1 MDDVIQRLVEID
13 RKCVE
18 RVEAAKVKK
27 LDAQTNMN
35 EKRKEI
41 YEGFVAK
48 QNKKIEEHKAE
59 LMNKNQQ
66 EAKQLDQNYSDMVIK
81 LENLYSQNKDK
92 WINEIV
98 ERCLK

>member
-18 RVEAAKVKK
+18 RVEKAKAKK

-41 YEGFVAK
+41 YDGFVLE
-48 QNKKIEEHKAE
+48 QNQK
-59 LMNKNQQ
+59 MQNNKT
-66 EAKQLDQNYSDMVIK
+66 K
-81 LENLYSQNKDK
+81 NLKMF
-92 WINEIV
+92 
-98 ERCLK
+98 

>member
-41 YEGFVAK
+41 YEGFVVE

>member
-18 RVEAAKVKK
+18 RVEAAKAKK

-41 YEGFVAK
+41 YESFVSV

-59 LMNKNQQ
+59 LMNKNQDD
-66 EAKQLDQNYSDMVIK
+66 AKQLDSVYKDTI
-81 LENLYSQNKDK
+81 ENLERLYNQNKDK
-92 WINEIV
+92 WVNEIV

>member
-18 RVEAAKVKK
+18 RVELAKAKK

-41 YEGFVAK
+41 YEGFVTE
-48 QNKKIEEHKAE
+48 QNKKIEEHKTE
-59 LMNKNQQ
+59 LMNKNQ
-66 EAKQLDQNYSDMVIK
+66 EDAKQLDQDYKDTLAN
-81 LENLYSQNKDK
+81 LENLYNQNKDK
-92 WINEIV
+92 WIDEIV
-98 ERCLK
+98 KRCLK

>member
-18 RVEAAKVKK
+18 RVAAAKAKK

-41 YEGFVAK
+41 YEGFVTE

-59 LMNKNQQ
+59 LMNKNQDD
-66 EAKQLDQNYSDMVIK
+66 AKQLDSVYKDTI
-81 LENLYSQNKDK
+81 ENLERLYNQNKDK
-92 WINEIV
+92 WVNEIV

>member
-35 EKRKEI
+35 GKRKEI
-41 YEGFVAK
+41 YEGFVAE

>member
-13 RKCVE
+13 RECVE

-41 YEGFVAK
+41 YEGFVAE

-59 LMNKNQQ
+59 MMNKNQE
-66 EAKQLDQNYSDMVIK
+66 EAKQLDQDYNDIVVK

-92 WINEIV
+92 CVKESV

>member
-18 RVEAAKVKK
+18 RVEAAKAKK

-35 EKRKEI
+35 EKRKAI
-41 YEGFVAK
+41 YDGFVET
-48 QNKKIEEHKAE
+48 QNQKIEEHKAE
-59 LMNKNQQ
+59 LMNKNQE
-66 EAKQLDQNYSDMVIK
+66 EAKQLEEDYRNVLTN
-81 LENLYSQNKDK
+81 LENLYTSNKDK
-92 WINEIV
+92 WVNEIV

>member
-41 YEGFVAK
+41 YEGFVAE

-59 LMNKNQQ
+59 LMNKNKQ

>member
-13 RKCVE
+13 RECVE

-41 YEGFVAK
+41 YEGFVAE

-59 LMNKNQQ
+59 MMNKNQE
-66 EAKQLDQNYSDMVIK
+66 EAKQLDQDYNDIVVK

-92 WINEIV
+92 WVKEIV

>member
-41 YEGFVAK
+41 YERFVAE

>member
-18 RVEAAKVKK
+18 RVEAAKAKK

-41 YEGFVAK
+41 YEGFVAE
-48 QNKKIEEHKAE
+48 QNKKIEEHKTE
-59 LMNKNQQ
+59 LMSKNQ
-66 EAKQLDQNYSDMVIK
+66 EDAKQLDQDYKDTVTN
-81 LENLYSQNKDK
+81 LENLYKQNKDK
-92 WINEIV
+92 WVNEIV

>member
-18 RVEAAKVKK
+18 RVEAAKAKK

-41 YEGFVAK
+41 YEGFVAE
-48 QNKKIEEHKAE
+48 QNKKIEEHKTE
-59 LMNKNQQ
+59 LMNKNQ
-66 EAKQLDQNYSDMVIK
+66 EDAKQLDQDYKDTLAN
-81 LENLYSQNKDK
+81 LENLYNQNRDK
-92 WINEIV
+92 WVDEIV
-98 ERCLK
+98 KRCLK

>member
-18 RVEAAKVKK
+18 RVEAAKVEK

-41 YEGFVAK
+41 YEGFVAE

>member
-18 RVEAAKVKK
+18 RVELAKAKK

-41 YEGFVAK
+41 YEGFVAE
-48 QNKKIEEHKAE
+48 QNKKIEEHKTE
-59 LMNKNQQ
+59 LMNKNQ
-66 EAKQLDQNYSDMVIK
+66 EDAKQLDQDYKDTLANLEK
-81 LENLYSQNKDK
+81 LYNQNKDK
-92 WINEIV
+92 WIDEIV
-98 ERCLK
+98 KRCLK

>member
-13 RKCVE
+13 CKCVE
-18 RVEAAKVKK
+18 RVEKAKAKK

-41 YEGFVAK
+41 YDDFVLK
-48 QNKKIEEHKAE
+48 QNQKIKDYKNE
-59 LMNKNQQ
+59 LVNKSQ
-66 EAKQLDQNYSDMVIK
+66 ENAKQLDQEFTNVLNN
-81 LENLYSQNKDK
+81 LENLYDSNKDK
-92 WINEIV
+92 WVNEIV

>member
-41 YEGFVAK
+41 YEGFVAE

-81 LENLYSQNKDK
+81 FL
-92 WINEIV
+92 
-98 ERCLK
+98 

>member
-41 YEGFVAK
+41 YEGFVAE

-59 LMNKNQQ
+59 LMNKNRE
-66 EAKQLDQNYSDMVIK
+66 EAKQLDQNYSDMVVK

>member
-18 RVEAAKVKK
+18 RVEKAKAKK

-41 YEGFVAK
+41 YDGFVLE
-48 QNKKIEEHKAE
+48 QNQKIEDYTSE
-59 LMNKNQQ
+59 LINKNQ
-66 EAKQLDQNYSDMVIK
+66 ENAKQQHQEFKNVLNN
-81 LENLYSQNKDK
+81 LENLYNSNKDK

>member
-18 RVEAAKVKK
+18 RVEAAKAKK

-41 YEGFVAK
+41 YEGFVAE

>member
-18 RVEAAKVKK
+18 RVEAAKAKK

-41 YEGFVAK
+41 VIFIGKFVEK
-48 QNKKIEEHKAE
+48 
-59 LMNKNQQ
+59 
-66 EAKQLDQNYSDMVIK
+66 
-81 LENLYSQNKDK
+81 
-92 WINEIV
+92 
-98 ERCLK
+98 

>member
-18 RVEAAKVKK
+18 RVEAAKAKK

-41 YEGFVAK
+41 YFNLFLPYVL
-48 QNKKIEEHKAE
+48 QIPI
-59 LMNKNQQ
+59 L
-66 EAKQLDQNYSDMVIK
+66 
-81 LENLYSQNKDK
+81 LE
-92 WINEIV
+92 
-98 ERCLK
+98 

>member
-18 RVEAAKVKK
+18 RVEAAKAKK

-41 YEGFVAK
+41 YEGFVTE
-48 QNKKIEEHKAE
+48 QNKKIEAHKTE
-59 LMNKNQQ
+59 MMNKNQAD
-66 EAKQLDQNYSDMVIK
+66 AKQLDQNYQDTIVN
-81 LENLYSQNKDK
+81 LENLYNQNKDN
-92 WINEIV
+92 WVNQIV

>member
-18 RVEAAKVKK
+18 RVELAKAKK

-41 YEGFVAK
+41 YDSFVAE
-48 QNKKIEEHKAE
+48 QNKKIEEHKTE
-59 LMNKNQQ
+59 LMNKNQ
-66 EAKQLDQNYSDMVIK
+66 EDAKQLDQDYKDTLANLEK
-81 LENLYSQNKDK
+81 LYNQNKDK
-92 WINEIV
+92 WIDEIV
-98 ERCLK
+98 KRCLK

>member
-18 RVEAAKVKK
+18 RVEAAKAKK

-41 YEGFVAK
+41 YEGFVAE
-48 QNKKIEEHKAE
+48 QNKKIADHKAL
-59 LMNKNQQ
+59 LMNKNQN
-66 EAKQLDQNYSDMVIK
+66 EAKQLDQEYKDRLIN
-81 LENLYSQNKDK
+81 LENHYKQHKDQ
-92 WINEIV
+92 WINDIV
-98 ERCLK
+98 EKCLK

>member
-41 YEGFVAK
+41 YEGFVAE

-59 LMNKNQQ
+59 LMNKNQE
-66 EAKQLDQNYSDMVIK
+66 EAKQLDQDYNDIVIK

-92 WINEIV
+92 WVKEIV

>member
-41 YEGFVAK
+41 YEGFVAE

-81 LENLYSQNKDK
+81 SL
-92 WINEIV
+92 
-98 ERCLK
+98 

>member
-18 RVEAAKVKK
+18 RVERAKAKK

-41 YEGFVAK
+41 YDGFVTE
-48 QNKKIEEHKAE
+48 QNKQIEAYKAE
-59 LMNKNQQ
+59 LMNKNQ
-66 EAKQLDQNYSDMVIK
+66 EDAKQLDQKYKDTIAN
-81 LENLYSQNKDK
+81 LENLYKQNKDK
-92 WINEIV
+92 WVNEIV

>member
-13 RKCVE
+13 CKCVE
-18 RVEAAKVKK
+18 RVEKAKAKK

-41 YEGFVAK
+41 YDDFVLK
-48 QNKKIEEHKAE
+48 QNQKIKDYKNE
-59 LMNKNQQ
+59 LVNKNQ
-66 EAKQLDQNYSDMVIK
+66 ENAKKLDQEFTNVLNN
-81 LENLYSQNKDK
+81 LENLYDSNKDK
-92 WINEIV
+92 WVNEIV